1 MRKER
6 LKIES
11 RINKLK
17 KQVFLNYFFN
27 NINKSKIY
35 KSECWLFWI
44 KELNVQHSG
53 KYNKTIKYFKLFYKY
68 NVIPIKV
75 PAVFFGFFFFL

>member
-1 MRKER
+1 MNINKQSFQNTRKKSKEDMRKER

-35 KSECWLFWI
+35 KSECWLF
-44 KELNVQHSG
+44 
-53 KYNKTIKYFKLFYKY
+53 
-68 NVIPIKV
+68 
-75 PAVFFGFFFFL
+75 